1 MHDLLLALGLSLPIA
16 GLGLVVMRP
25 FLARLTRI
33 PEAAW
38 IVLQLG
44 SLSPLFL
51 FLGLSEG
58 IALLPPST
66 YPLPDLPPL
75 LGEAG
80 LGLTG
85 DKSSARPSFVQ
96 S

>member
-25 FLARLTRI
+25 FLARLTSI

-44 SLSPLFL
+44 
-51 FLGLSEG
+51 
-58 IALLPPST
+58 
-66 YPLPDLPPL
+66 
-75 LGEAG
+75 
-80 LGLTG
+80 
-85 DKSSARPSFVQ
+85 V
-96 S
+96 